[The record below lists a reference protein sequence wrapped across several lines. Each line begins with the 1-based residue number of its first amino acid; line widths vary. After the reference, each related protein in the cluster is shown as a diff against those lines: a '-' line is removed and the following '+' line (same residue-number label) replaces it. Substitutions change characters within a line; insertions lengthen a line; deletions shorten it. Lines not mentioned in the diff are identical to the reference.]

1 VLTLTSVAAP
11 PGTPTPPTI
20 SNKPD
25 NGADINNAGQSSKYS
40 GGTSNHGDSSSSS
53 GKRLESNTYYYSN
66 NESIF
71 LISKYIENTKDKN
84 YLNDEKNVT
93 VKILCRPEYRLEN
106 ILLKEDVSPS
116 HILIANNSPKYIIL
130 NDPINQSINDLDQ
143 SNWTTFKRK
152 SPQSMHVKIDTI
164 DPGSWIKYSY
174 TLKLDNPGWNNLDTI
189 IKYYDPK
196 KKSHLPNY
204 EYGFKCIFVEEEIPP
219 LFITVTKNK
228 KIISPGENLVLE
240 YEIKYLGESQNEIPI
255 EVKLDEN
262 NMNIFKSNNSNPED
276 LILDKE
282 IPARFSRSICFS
294 IPNEYAT
301 PKLIINQL
309 PYEIN
314 SGYGEITVQTWR
326 ERNKDNIYWLL
337 QVLSLAI
344 AFALGFREFKNL
356 EKTILK
362 VGKEIKGIRILADNF
377 SNLKYFKKYEEEL
390 DKIEEK

>member
-1 VLTLTSVAAP
+1 
-11 PGTPTPPTI
+11 
-20 SNKPD
+20 
-25 NGADINNAGQSSKYS
+25 
-40 GGTSNHGDSSSSS
+40 
-53 GKRLESNTYYYSN
+53 
-66 NESIF
+66 
-71 LISKYIENTKDKN
+71 
-84 YLNDEKNVT
+84 
-93 VKILCRPEYRLEN
+93 
-106 ILLKEDVSPS
+106 
-116 HILIANNSPKYIIL
+116 
-130 NDPINQSINDLDQ
+130 
-143 SNWTTFKRK
+143 
-152 SPQSMHVKIDTI
+152 M
-164 DPGSWIKYSY
+164 
-174 TLKLDNPGWNNLDTI
+174 
-189 IKYYDPK
+189 
-196 KKSHLPNY
+196 
-204 EYGFKCIFVEEEIPP
+204 
-219 LFITVTKNK
+219 FITVTKNK